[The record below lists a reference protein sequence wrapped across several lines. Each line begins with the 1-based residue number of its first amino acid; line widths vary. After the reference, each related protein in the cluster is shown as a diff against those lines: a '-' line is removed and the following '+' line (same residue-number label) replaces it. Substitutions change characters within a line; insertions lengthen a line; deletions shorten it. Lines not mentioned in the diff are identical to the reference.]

1 MTDDRVVDRALI
13 VIIIFRCKILV
24 IGGGTAG
31 CAMAAKFT
39 RRLPK
44 DSVIVLEPM
53 KDHYYQPLFTLAGA
67 GIVTLN
73 QSRRL
78 EENVLPKKAKW
89 IQDFAQCIMPDRN
102 KVMTANGHCIDYE
115 YLIVAAGMNNDY
127 DKVPGLYQ
135 ALEDKTS
142 GVSSIFAAEYCEK
155 TFSDMQKHKE
165 GNAIFTYPDS
175 LIKCPGAPQKIAYL
189 ADSYFN
195 KTGVR
200 TKTAIYYNTCLPVIF
215 GVPKYA
221 KELMKVVKRKHINVN
236 YKTVLKEV
244 RPDKKEAVF
253 FNKEK
258 CEDFVMNYSML
269 HVTPPMLT
277 PDFLRTN
284 ASLVDEH
291 GYLEVDK
298 FTLQSPK
305 YPNIYGI
312 GDCINTPNSKTAA
325 AIAAQSYVLEHNLL
339 ATMKKDEPKLKYNGY
354 GACPLFSYHGMVN
367 RCKLL
372 VVGGGAGGCSVAWR
386 FARKLKNC
394 LIVLEPCRVHYYQ
407 PGFTL
412 VGAGIKNLQAMYKP
426 LPSVLPHNI
435 TWIHDRAE
443 GFCPSENLV
452 VTWNGDKIYY
462 EYMVIAVGIR
472 NDYDKVIGLVQAL
485 DNPRCP
491 VSTIYSPMYCSKTWM
506 NIKDFN
512 GGHALFTFPV
522 VGGKCSGAAMK
533 IMFLAQDYWRK
544 QKIIGK
550 TNITYNTGAE
560 DIFGVPK
567 YADAIR
573 ALAVSRGIVPNYGA
587 DLVEVSPKG
596 AVFMGPCGE
605 TICFP
610 YNMLHVTPPMAPQY
624 CLQQCGELST
634 AAGYLDVNTDTLQ
647 HTRYPNVFGLGD
659 CTCTPN
665 SKTAAAV
672 APQSY
677 VVERNLRNV
686 MSGKAPSA
694 KYNGYG
700 ACPLIT

>member
-1 MTDDRVVDRALI
+1 M
-13 VIIIFRCKILV
+13 
-24 IGGGTAG
+24 
-31 CAMAAKFT
+31 
-39 RRLPK
+39 
-44 DSVIVLEPM
+44 S
-53 KDHYYQPLFTLAGA
+53 
-67 GIVTLN
+67 
-73 QSRRL
+73 
-78 EENVLPKKAKW
+78 
-89 IQDFAQCIMPDRN
+89 
-102 KVMTANGHCIDYE
+102 
-115 YLIVAAGMNNDY
+115 
-127 DKVPGLYQ
+127 
-135 ALEDKTS
+135 
-142 GVSSIFAAEYCEK
+142 
-155 TFSDMQKHKE
+155 
-165 GNAIFTYPDS
+165 
-175 LIKCPGAPQKIAYL
+175 
-189 ADSYFN
+189 
-195 KTGVR
+195 
-200 TKTAIYYNTCLPVIF
+200 
-215 GVPKYA
+215 
-221 KELMKVVKRKHINVN
+221 
-236 YKTVLKEV
+236 
-244 RPDKKEAVF
+244 AVF
-253 FNKEK
+253 KRLAPYTK
-258 CEDFVMNYSML
+258 HAVRWYCP
-269 HVTPPMLT
+269 T
-277 PDFLRTN
+277 
-284 ASLVDEH
+284 
-291 GYLEVDK
+291 K
-298 FTLQSPK
+298 
-305 YPNIYGI
+305 
-312 GDCINTPNSKTAA
+312 KT
-325 AIAAQSYVLEHNLL
+325 YE
-339 ATMKKDEPKLKYNGY
+339 
-354 GACPLFSYHGMVN
+354 
-367 RCKLL
+367 CKLL

-412 VGAGIKNLQAMYKP
+412 VGAGIKNLQATYKP
-426 LPSVLPHNI
+426 LPSILPHNI

-506 NIKDFN
+506 NIKEFN

-700 ACPLIT
+700 ACPLITSYRKGMLAEFVYNKKIWETFPFDQAKERRIIYQINKYVLPYIYWNSLVKGKWNGPGTIRNIINPLRR